1 MRLAVSAFALTAF
14 LAPASLTS
22 GALAQDFS
30 SEPAEGQILIEEWT
44 VPYPDTRP
52 RDPFTAD
59 GETVWFV
66 GQRGDYLASLDTA
79 TGAFEQV
86 ALNEGDGPHN
96 QIVGPDG
103 AVWIAGNRAAYIGRY
118 DPETGQMLR
127 IDMPDGHPRDPH
139 TLIFNND
146 GTALWFSAQGA
157 NTIGRLIPGEW
168 AVDIVEVPT
177 EAARP
182 YGVTVAPDGMVWVAL
197 LGTNKLAMVD
207 PETLQLTEIVL
218 PRETARPRRIGHTSD
233 GRVWYVDYADGFV
246 GVFDPATNAVEEW
259 PAPAGAESGPYAMA
273 VDGQDR
279 IWFVET
285 GVEPNNFVGFDPA
298 SEEFF
303 SQTPVPSGG
312 GTVRH
317 MQYYAPD
324 GVIWFGADTN
334 TIGRAVVEP
343 QE

>member
-1 MRLAVSAFALTAF
+1 MRLAVSAIALTALF
-14 LAPASLTS
+14 APCAI
-22 GALAQDFS
+22 AQDFTN
-30 SEPAEGQILIEEWT
+30 EPADGQILIEEWT
-44 VPYPDTRP
+44 VPYEESRP

-59 GETVWFV
+59 GETIWFV
-66 GQRGDYLASLDTA
+66 GQRSDYLASLNVE
-79 TGAFEQV
+79 TGEFEHV
-86 ALNEGDGPHN
+86 ALQEGDGPHN

-103 AVWIAGNRAAYIGRY
+103 MVWIAGNRAAHIARY
-118 DPETGQMLR
+118 DAETGQFLR
-127 IDMPDGHPRDPH
+127 VDMPDGHPRDPH

-146 GTALWFSAQGA
+146 GSALWFTAQGA

-168 AVDIVEVPT
+168 AVDIIDVPT
-177 EAARP
+177 EGSRP
-182 YGVTVAPDGMVWVAL
+182 YGITITPDGMVWVAL
-197 LGTNKLAMVD
+197 LGTNKIASVN
-207 PETLQLTEIVL
+207 PETLQLTEYAL
-218 PRETARPRRIGHTSD
+218 PREGARPRRIGHTSD
-233 GRVWYVDYADGFV
+233 GRVWFVDYAEGFV
-246 GVFDPATNAVEEW
+246 GVFDPETNATQEW
-259 PAPAGAESGPYAMA
+259 PAPAGSQSGPYAMA

-298 SEEFF
+298 TEEFF

-343 QE
+343 QAE